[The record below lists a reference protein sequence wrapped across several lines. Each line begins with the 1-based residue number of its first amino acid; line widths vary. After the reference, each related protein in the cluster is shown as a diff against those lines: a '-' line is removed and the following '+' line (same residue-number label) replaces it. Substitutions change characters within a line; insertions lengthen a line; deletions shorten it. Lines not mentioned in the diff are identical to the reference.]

1 MAGYQVTDPR
11 TGDVVASYPSI
22 GWTDAEKLIGEA
34 DAAYRAW
41 RVRPVEERAAI
52 LLRVAHL
59 LRERTDELAAHA
71 SLEMGKPVASA
82 AGEVGVVADI
92 FEYYATAG
100 PALLTAQAF
109 TPMSGGAAEVRK
121 EPVGLVLGVMP
132 WNYPYYQLARLIAP
146 NLLLGNVVMVKPAPA
161 CPRSAEAL
169 ADVLRAAGVPEHV
182 YSSVLL
188 ENEDV
193 DRAIADPRVRGV
205 SFTGSEKV
213 GRIIGASAGRHL
225 KKAVLELGGSDPFL
239 VLDTADAAATART
252 AYGSRL
258 ANMGQACNSPK
269 RMIVAADAYDAFV
282 AELVRL
288 ADAHA
293 ADPDPAL
300 APLASRAAA
309 EQVGAQITRA
319 VAQGAT
325 LHTGGILSDVGAYV
339 TPAVITDVTPAMD
352 LFTEEVFGPA
362 LVVFRAETADRAV
375 ELANASPYGLGA
387 AVFTADE
394 QRAADVAD
402 RLDVGMVFVN
412 CVEDS
417 EPDLPFGGVKQ
428 SGYGRELGGLGLLEF
443 CNHKLVRR
451 APVS

>member
-1 MAGYQVTDPR
+1 MTGYQVTDPR
-11 TGDVVASYPSI
+11 TGEVLASYPSTP
-22 GWTDAEKLIGEA
+22 WTDTEKLIGEA
-34 DAAYRAW
+34 DAAYQDW
-41 RVRPVEERAAI
+41 RGLPVEERAAI
-52 LLRVAHL
+52 LLRAAHL
-59 LRERTDELAAHA
+59 LRERSDELAAHA

-92 FEYYATAG
+92 FEYYATTG
-100 PALLTAQAF
+100 PAMLTTEAF
-109 TPMSGGAAEVRK
+109 TPMSGGAAEVRT

-132 WNYPYYQLARLIAP
+132 WNYPYYQLARLLAP
-146 NLLLGNVVMVKPAPA
+146 NLLLGNAVMIKPAPA
-161 CPRSAEAL
+161 CPRSAAAL
-169 ADVLRAAGVPEHV
+169 ADVLREAGVPEHV
-182 YSSVLL
+182 SSVVLL
-188 ENEDV
+188 DDADV
-193 DRAIADPRVRGV
+193 AHAIADPRVRGV
-205 SFTGSEKV
+205 SFTGSERV
-213 GRIIGASAGRHL
+213 GRIIGETAGRHL
-225 KKAVLELGGSDPFL
+225 KKAVLELGGSDPLL

-269 RMIVAADAYDAFV
+269 RMIVTADAYDDFV

-288 ADAHA
+288 ADTHA
-293 ADPDPAL
+293 ADPDL

-325 LHTGGILSDVGAYV
+325 LHTGGLLSDVGAYV
-339 TPAVITDVTPAMD
+339 TPAVLTGVTPAMD
-352 LFTEEVFGPA
+352 LFTEEVFGPV
-362 LVVFRAETADRAV
+362 LVVFRAETVDEAV
-375 ELANASPYGLGA
+375 GLANASPYGLGA

-428 SGYGRELGGLGLLEF
+428 SGFGRELGALGLLEF

-451 APVS
+451 ASA